1 MIKYQYRIPCHHNKY
16 YYTSFCYIHYIS
28 ILLGGGDIADEL
40 RKDNQSLRQRIEQLE
55 SELDGKN
62 NEIKQMKTS
71 DVVQTLQKENQE
83 LQSTAKLA
91 QSELDIALSAHES
104 QKQVLLTLNQQLVSR
119 IQELAT
125 IHDEITTALQT

>member
-1 MIKYQYRIPCHHNKY
+1 MI
-16 YYTSFCYIHYIS
+16 
-28 ILLGGGDIADEL
+28 
-40 RKDNQSLRQRIEQLE
+40 
-55 SELDGKN
+55 
-62 NEIKQMKTS
+62 
-71 DVVQTLQKENQE
+71 QTLQKENQE

-91 QSELDIALSAHES
+91 QSELDIALGAHES